1 VSVITIER
9 VDDDCFATMMLVRQD
24 MILARQRSSFQDTL
38 IRVRSEAIIPFLS
51 CDTFIAVA
59 LMLPLVI
66 RHEVD

>member
-1 VSVITIER
+1 
-9 VDDDCFATMMLVRQD
+9 MMLVRQD